1 MSLHD
6 RCAILKTHPQF
17 ENIFAHK
24 ELLQLSS
31 LMYGER
37 TSKFLQDVFS
47 TNSNLMDVHIKNIRR
62 KIGRTNC
69 PCLLSLRGIL
79 VSGD

>member
-37 TSKFLQDVFS
+37 TSKFLQDVFGI
-47 TNSNLMDVHIKNIRR
+47 NSNLIDVPITNIRR
-62 KIGRTNC
+62 KIEAHKLPMSMVTVGHTGFR
-69 PCLLSLRGIL
+69 
-79 VSGD
+79 